1 MAQRRLHSE
10 GAAPAAR
17 TRAQSPGH
25 ASARRLCSLVC
36 SPMEPMHARP
46 VVTSVILKNTFAG
59 LGLGFVPTVH
69 GGISGLHSF
78 WWPVEPHRKLG
89 EILPG
94 HNGNPFR
101 FHPPREV
108 VSRGT
113 CVRGRGRLR
122 SGLWA
127 PCFPTVTDPPH
138 WTNTLWD
145 KSLRGG
151 GERAPAH
158 PCPPPNSST
167 RE

>member
-101 FHPPREV
+101 FWRAASAAGGSEQRDMCPREGSAEV
-108 VSRGT
+108 WTLGT
-113 CVRGRGRLR
+113 VLSHG
-122 SGLWA
+122 
-127 PCFPTVTDPPH
+127 H
-138 WTNTLWD
+138 
-145 KSLRGG
+145 
-151 GERAPAH
+151 
-158 PCPPPNSST
+158 
-167 RE
+167 